1 VTEVNQAPARTDLMP
16 DADGCLYSHGGDEW
30 IQEQLAEAMSLS
42 AHLRAQA
49 ITRRI
54 AELKLPG
61 VIEICPANAAY
72 MLRIDPDVVHP
83 RAMVEKLRE
92 LADEVGD
99 AHDFVLQT
107 RIVDVPVLFGDEWT
121 HEALMRFRDRH
132 QTPDKTDLEFAAELN
147 GYSSVEDLIA
157 AIVGTPFIVSMIG
170 FVPGLPWGYQL
181 VPQDR
186 QIEVPKYV
194 RPRTFTPERA
204 LGWGGGFTAIYPVD
218 GAGGYQLFGICPG
231 PIVDPAQRLY
241 DFTDEF
247 TFPKPGDIFRY
258 RAIERPE
265 YDAIRATVDD
275 GSFRYRIREVE
286 FVPTDWFADPD
297 GTVRR
302 LQEMLDA

>member
-1 VTEVNQAPARTDLMP
+1 MTALARPELAP
-16 DADGCLYSHGGDEW
+16 DADGVLYSYGGDEW
-30 IQEQLAEAMSLS
+30 IVAQLAEAMSLQ

-49 ITRRI
+49 ITRRL
-54 AELKLPG
+54 AELAPPG
-61 VIEICPANAAY
+61 VVEICPANAAY
-72 MLRIDPDVVHP
+72 MVRIDPDLVHP
-83 RAMVEKLRE
+83 RDLVERLRE
-92 LADEVGD
+92 LADEIGD
-99 AHDFVLQT
+99 AHDFALRT

-121 HEALMRFRDRH
+121 HAALMRFRDRH

-147 GYSSVEDLIA
+147 GYSDVDSFIA

-181 VPQDR
+181 VPQER

-194 RPRTFTPERA
+194 RPRTYTPERA

-241 DFTDEF
+241 DFQEEF
-247 TFPKPGDIFRY
+247 TFPRPGDIFRY
-258 RAIERPE
+258 RAIERAE
-265 YDAIRATVDD
+265 YDAIRATVED

-286 FVPTDWFADPD
+286 FSPTDWFADPD
-297 GTVRR
+297 ATTHKLEGV
-302 LQEMLDA
+302 LDAG

>member
-1 VTEVNQAPARTDLMP
+1 MSAPARPELAP
-16 DADGCLYSHGGDEW
+16 DADGVLYTYGGDEW
-30 IQEQLAEAMSLS
+30 IVAQLAEAMSLE

-49 ITRRI
+49 VTRRL
-54 AELKLPG
+54 AELALPG

-72 MLRIDPDVVHP
+72 LLRIDPDVVDP
-83 RAMVEKLRE
+83 RALVERLRE

-99 AHDFVLQT
+99 AHDFALST
-107 RIVDVPVLFGDEWT
+107 RIVDVPVLFRDEWT
-121 HEALMRFRDRH
+121 HAALMRFRDRH

-147 GYSSVEDLIA
+147 GYSTVDEFIA

-181 VPQDR
+181 VPQER

-194 RPRTFTPERA
+194 RPRTFTPALA
-204 LGWGGGFTAIYPVD
+204 LGWGGGFSALYPVD

-241 DFTDEF
+241 DFREEY

-258 RAIERPE
+258 RAIERAE
-265 YDAIRATVDD
+265 YDAIRATVSD

-286 FVPTDWFADPD
+286 FVPREWFADPD
-297 GTVRR
+297 ATTRR
-302 LQEMLDA
+302 MVEVLDA